1 MPFLPGPKHEFR
13 PATVAEYKALGHPL
27 RMRILRLCLDEP
39 RTNREL
45 ADRMDAN
52 PATVLHHVRILVEHG
67 FLEEQPPRV
76 GKRGAREK
84 PYRATGLSWYLTDDE
99 VPADERMA
107 SVVAMIDVL
116 RTEVIESGPGS
127 ERNVSRLGLVL
138 GEESAKELQDRLWA
152 LAKEFEERGPEPG
165 GQRLGLF
172 IALHERD

>member
-1 MPFLPGPKHEFR
+1 MPFLAGPKHEFR

-45 ADRMDAN
+45 AERLGAN
-52 PATVLHHVRILVEHG
+52 PATVLHHVRTLVDHG
-67 FLEEQPPRV
+67 FLEEQPSRV
-76 GKRGAREK
+76 GRRGAREK
-84 PYRATGLSWYLTDDE
+84 PYKATGLSWFVTDDE
-99 VPADERMA
+99 VPADARLA

-116 RTEVIESGPGS
+116 RAEVLEAGPGS

-138 GEESAKELQDRLWA
+138 GEESAKELQDRLWE
-152 LAKEFEERGPEPG
+152 LAKEFEERSPEPDG
-165 GQRLGLF
+165 ERLGLF

>member
-45 ADRMDAN
+45 ADRLEAN
-52 PATVLHHVRILVEHG
+52 PATVLHHVRVLVEHG
-67 FLEEQPPRV
+67 FLEEQSPRA

-84 PYRATGLSWYLTDDE
+84 PYKATGLSWYLTDDE
-99 VPADERMA
+99 VPPDDRMA

-116 RTEVIESGPGS
+116 RAEVLEAGPGS

-138 GEESAKELQDRLWA
+138 GEESAQELQDRLWE
-152 LAKEFEERGPEPG
+152 LAREFEERSPEPD
-165 GQRLGLF
+165 GQRFGVF
-172 IALHERD
+172 IAMHERD

>member
-1 MPFLPGPKHEFR
+1 VTVPGPKRAYR
-13 PATVAEYKALGHPL
+13 PATAAEHKALSHPL

-45 ADRMDAN
+45 ADRLEAN
-52 PATVLHHVRILVEHG
+52 PATVLHHVRTLAEHG

-99 VPADERMA
+99 VPANERQA
-107 SVVAMIDVL
+107 SVLAMIEALRAEVL
-116 RTEVIESGPGS
+116 EAGPGS

-138 GEESAKELQDRLWA
+138 GEESAQELQDRLWA
-152 LAKEFEERGPEPG
+152 LAREFADRDPEPD
-165 GQRLGLF
+165 GQRFGVF
-172 IALHERD
+172 IAMHQRP